1 MPGITKRKYVGEIMR
16 FNKSIGR
23 ALKQV
28 ISVLPYEY
36 DRGTILELFKELYPY
51 EWQTINQRYEQYK
64 EKDEF
69 FKKVGKKVRYNPES
83 PEKYFLCLPIIRKS
97 LTDNVI
103 NKHKQLFDEKSQLEK
118 LSNLRAKRSKSINSM
133 FEKIKKATELMQ
145 EVEPLYI
152 DAFIASY
159 HKKGITTEGKMEIFK
174 ELQKYNCEKSIE
186 FFYKLNDCERNDQIR
201 YMAFKHLQDI
211 GRYVKLRKKFKGKK
225 KSYMTE
231 KSDFVMTPADLVK
244 LIENNNIQ
252 NKKSYDMFISHSS
265 KDSDIV
271 KAVIRSLNKHG
282 FNIYCD
288 WTSDTEFLKRELV
301 SDYTK
306 VVLQK
311 RMEQSRSLLFVKTG
325 NSIASDW
332 VKFEL
337 NYYKQLVRT
346 IYCVDF
352 IKREDLGSFK
362 VVEYDPV
369 NEIIDIKL

>member
-28 ISVLPYEY
+28 ISVLPYDY
-36 DRGTILELFKELYPY
+36 DRNTMLELFKELYPY

-69 FKKVGKKVRYNPES
+69 LKKVGKIVRYNPEL
-83 PEKYFLCLPIIRKS
+83 PEKYFFHLPIVKNS
-97 LTDNVI
+97 LTSNAI
-103 NKHKQLFDEKSQLEK
+103 NKHKKIFDEKCWLEK
-118 LSNLRAKRSKSINSM
+118 LSDLKAKRSKSNNNKS
-133 FEKIKKATELMQ
+133 EKIKKATELMQ

-152 DAFIASY
+152 DAFIAAY
-159 HKKGITTEGKMEIFK
+159 HKKGITTEGKIEIFK
-174 ELQKYNCEKSIE
+174 ELQKYICDKSNE

-201 YMAFKHLQDI
+201 NMAFRHLQNI
-211 GRYVKLRKKFKGKK
+211 GKYVKLRKKFKGKK
-225 KSYMTE
+225 KLYMTE

-244 LIENNNIQ
+244 LIENNNVQ
-252 NKKSYDMFISHSS
+252 NGKSYDVFISHSS
-265 KDSDIV
+265 KDSSIV
-271 KAVIRSLNKHG
+271 KSIIRSLNKHG
-282 FNIYCD
+282 FNNYCD
-288 WTSDTEFLKRELV
+288 WTSDREFLKRELV

-311 RMEQSRSLLFVKTG
+311 RMEQSRSLLFVRTE
-325 NSIASDW
+325 NSIVSDW

-337 NYYKQLVRT
+337 DYYNQLGRT

-352 IKREDLGSFK
+352 IKEKALFDFK
-362 VVEYDPV
+362 VVHYDSV
-369 NEIIDIKL
+369 CEVIEI

>member
-1 MPGITKRKYVGEIMR
+1 MPGVTKRKYVGEMMR

-36 DRGTILELFKELYPY
+36 DRNTILELFKEFYPY

-69 FKKVGKKVRYNPES
+69 LKKVGKKVRYNPEQ
-83 PEKYFLCLPIIRKS
+83 PEKYFFHLPIIRNR
-97 LTDNVI
+97 LTNNAI
-103 NKHKQLFDEKSQLEK
+103 SKHKQLFDEKSQTEK
-118 LSNLRAKRSKSINSM
+118 LSSLRAKRSKSINSKL
-133 FEKIKKATELMQ
+133 EKVKKATELMQ

-152 DAFIASY
+152 DAFIAAY
-159 HKKGITTEGKMEIFK
+159 HKKGITTEGKIEIFK
-174 ELQKYNCEKSIE
+174 EMQKYICDKSIE
-186 FFYKLNDCERNDQIR
+186 FFYKLNDCEKNDQIR
-201 YMAFKHLQDI
+201 NMAFKHLQDI

-225 KSYMTE
+225 KTYMTE

-244 LIENNNIQ
+244 LIEKNSVQ
-252 NKKSYDMFISHSS
+252 NKKTYDVFISHSS
-265 KDSDIV
+265 KDSNIV
-271 KAVIRSLNKHG
+271 KAIIRSLNKHG
-282 FNIYCD
+282 LNNYCD
-288 WTSDTEFLKRELV
+288 WTSDREFLKRELV

-311 RMEQSRSLLFVKTG
+311 RMEQSKSLLFLRTE

-337 NYYKQLVRT
+337 DYYKNLGRT

-352 IKREDLGSFK
+352 IKEKELCDFK
-362 VVEYDPV
+362 VANYDSV
-369 NEIIDIKL
+369 CEVIEI